1 MWLVR
6 RNFQINIKQCCKEFG
21 TFISVHPGKKKKKYK
36 NCFSE
41 RLDYKSLLGK
51 AIVILFIRFLEWIHA
66 LISFLV
72 EYDPYIIIKANVLA
86 I

>member
-1 MWLVR
+1 MWLVGK
-6 RNFQINIKQCCKEFG
+6 NFQINIKQCCKEFD
-21 TFISVHPGKKKKKYK
+21 TFIPVHPWKKEKYE

-41 RLDYKSLLGK
+41 CLDYKSLLGK
-51 AIVILFIRFLEWIHA
+51 TIEILFIRFLECIHA